1 MLIEAKK
8 KEEEFCAKQLTNS
21 ALNWLSVSLMAYKLF
36 TYETVAQRL
45 STVFWVSAV
54 YVLNLNSS
62 KWNNNLIH
70 TLLQKNTHR
79 CLPSSV

>member
-36 TYETVAQRL
+36 TYETVVQRL
-45 STVFWVSAV
+45 SKVFWVSAV

-62 KWNNNLIH
+62 KWNN
-70 TLLQKNTHR
+70 T
-79 CLPSSV
+79 